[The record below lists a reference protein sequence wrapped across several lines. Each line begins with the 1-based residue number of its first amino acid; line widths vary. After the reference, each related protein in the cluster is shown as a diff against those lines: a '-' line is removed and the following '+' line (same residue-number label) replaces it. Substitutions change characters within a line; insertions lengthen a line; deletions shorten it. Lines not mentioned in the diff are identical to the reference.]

1 MAKPPKADSGMF
13 EVECPCCQAT
23 LKVDPATRAV
33 IHHKEKEKPKTYEDW
48 GQAIS
53 RVKGEAAQRE
63 SAFQKSF
70 EAHRAQPEVL
80 SKKFHELFKQAKE
93 NPDTRPPKRDIDLD

>member
-1 MAKPPKADSGMF
+1 MAKASQPAPGMF

-23 LKVDPATRAV
+23 LKVDPSTRAV
-33 IHHKEKEKPKTYEDW
+33 IHHKEKEKPKTNEDR
-48 GQAIS
+48 GQALS

-70 EAHRAQPEVL
+70 EAHKAQPEVL
-80 SKKFHELFKQAKE
+80 AKKFDELFKQAKE
-93 NPDTRPPKRDIDLD
+93 DPDKGPPKREFDFD